1 MRFEP
6 SPNDLCSP
14 AARGG
19 ASPEM
24 SSGSDLLPR
33 CHPNTC
39 FFSEYFH
46 ILDEFASFEPSQQ
59 LRRPRA
65 QASRFAVVVFGTSMT
80 LACRTQIYSWHSP
93 QEETMCPLFVFFF
106 GK

>member
-1 MRFEP
+1 MIIIGAATGFKC
-6 SPNDLCSP
+6 SHGQPN
-14 AARGG
+14 AFH
-19 ASPEM
+19 
-24 SSGSDLLPR
+24 LLA
-33 CHPNTC
+33 T
-39 FFSEYFH
+39 
-46 ILDEFASFEPSQQ
+46 LLVASFEPSQQ

-80 LACRTQIYSWHSP
+80 LACRTQIYSLHSP